1 MSCFPQPALD
11 LSFSCYCTF
20 FFFFLM
26 IRRPPRSTLFPY
38 TTLFRSPLL
47 IVIGDG
53 NQRQSLAEYSKK
65 LGLSS
70 DVRWLGPLYEESK
83 LAPWFLSADYFVYP
97 GAIGLSA
104 IHSLAY
110 GTPVV
115 THNSRRHHGPEFAAL
130 SDMSNAVLF
139 QHSDP
144 TDLTNKLRMIYDQ
157 PELRKRMSIAA
168 LDSVRH
174 TFNLEDTLRRFS

>member
-1 MSCFPQPALD
+1 
-11 LSFSCYCTF
+11 
-20 FFFFLM
+20 
-26 IRRPPRSTLFPY
+26 
-38 TTLFRSPLL
+38 L

-174 TFNLEDTLRRFS
+174 TFNLEDTLRRFSSAIASASQRAMT